1 MAKKPYLNL
10 QPSEGIV
17 AQMAAHIYAA
27 YIAAGRVPEGKEQE
41 WMQRCIQ
48 EAFWIAR
55 TADEAIQSDTE
66 LD

>member
-1 MAKKPYLNL
+1 
-10 QPSEGIV
+10 
-17 AQMAAHIYAA
+17 MAAHIYAA